1 MKRVLYFIC
10 EHCGEEFDSEEE
22 CLACEQ
28 SHRLDQYADSLK
40 MFSKAGDELPLDFNS
55 FESADFITCKSQE
68 AAMKVKTVCDS
79 LGISSPFDHYEY
91 GDVLPLGTFA
101 FEFPHR
107 FPEHDNWLKLE
118 DFFDEVQAIV
128 KKINFKPEL

>member
-40 MFSKAGDELPLDFNS
+40 MFSKAGYELPLEVDS
-55 FESADFITCKSQE
+55 FESAYFITCKSQK
-68 AAMKVKTVCDS
+68 AAMRVKTVCES
-79 LGISSPFDHYEY
+79 LGISSPFDSYRN
-91 GDVLPLGTFA
+91 GDALPLGTFA
-101 FEFPHR
+101 FEFPR
-107 FPEHDNWLKLE
+107 RLLEHNGWLKFE
-118 DFFDEVQAIV
+118 DLFDEVQTIA